1 MMKVLAKMSQFVNKT
16 FALWVVIFG
25 IAGFVFPEIFKQI
38 GPWIAPLLGVVMF
51 GMGLTL

>member
-25 IAGFVFPEIFKQI
+25 IAGFVFRRFSSRLVP
-38 GPWIAPLLGVVMF
+38 GSLLCSAW
-51 GMGLTL
+51 

>member
-38 GPWIAPLLGVVMF
+38 GPHALALG
-51 GMGLTL
+51 LP